1 MGRAKIGIR
10 PAARNACSG
19 ATVPIGLRVTYGV
32 PAMAAA
38 RPAAAAL
45 TPAELGVLLDR
56 AGLTL
61 NPGQVADLVLVW
73 RQLAGMVAQLPRD
86 RKLADDQAY
95 VFRLPVPDATPRHAA
110 PRLAAPR
117 LAAPRLAAP
126 RPAAA
131 KPPARPRAKRP
142 PAAKKKR

>member
-1 MGRAKIGIR
+1 
-10 PAARNACSG
+10 
-19 ATVPIGLRVTYGV
+19 
-32 PAMAAA
+32 MAAA

-95 VFRLPVPDATPRHAA
+95 VFRLPVPDTTPRHAA

-117 LAAPRLAAP
+117 LAAPRP
-126 RPAAA
+126 TPSRPAAG